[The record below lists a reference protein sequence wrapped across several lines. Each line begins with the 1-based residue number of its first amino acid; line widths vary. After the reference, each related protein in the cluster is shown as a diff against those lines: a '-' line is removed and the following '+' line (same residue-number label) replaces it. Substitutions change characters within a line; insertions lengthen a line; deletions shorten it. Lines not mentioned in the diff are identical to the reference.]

1 MEMLNETAI
10 RIIEEIPIET
20 DEQKAALEL
29 ATEALKMFKCI
40 ELAPLDD
47 KAFYAF
53 RQDQV
58 LHIYCITEEDMNSV
72 IAIIKKEWG
81 ERNG

>member
-1 MEMLNETAI
+1 MEMLNEKAI

-20 DEQKAALEL
+20 PEQKAALEL
-29 ATEALKMFKCI
+29 ATEALKRYKCI
-40 ELAPLDD
+40 ELAPIDD
-47 KAFYAF
+47 KAFSAF

-58 LHIYCITEEDMNSV
+58 LHVYCKTDEDMDSA
-72 IAIIKKEWG
+72 IAIIKKEFG